1 MPHVL
6 ALRMEQNHG
15 LPRRKSYRAICA
27 LLGLGS
33 PRPEHR
39 VRACDFLTPYSTF
52 ILPLFT
58 VYGGFCGIYMR
69 K

>member
-6 ALRMEQNHG
+6 ALRMEQNYG
-15 LPRRKSYRAICA
+15 LPRRKSHRAICA

-33 PRPEHR
+33 PWPEHR
-39 VRACDFLTPYSTF
+39 VRAYDFLTPYSIF

-58 VYGGFCGIYMR
+58 VYGGFFGIYMR